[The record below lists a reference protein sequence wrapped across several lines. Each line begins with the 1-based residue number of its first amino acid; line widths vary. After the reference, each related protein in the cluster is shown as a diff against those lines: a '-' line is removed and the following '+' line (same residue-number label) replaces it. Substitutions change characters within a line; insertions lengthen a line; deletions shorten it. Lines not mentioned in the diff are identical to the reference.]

1 MFGSAVWSRLVVVGV
16 LAVIATPA
24 LAQKGGGKGA
34 GGVKVGANG
43 LSTQQIQ
50 QQIQNIV
57 KQIQQGEKPLKEAN
71 DRMGEERRTF
81 QKAELDHKTNV
92 RDLNQAKKQAE
103 EEENLKKK
111 TEEENLA
118 KTRADNCERAI
129 KALTT
134 VQSGARISLINAK
147 GEREFMDDA
156 GRATEAKRLQGIAES
171 DCNK

>member
-1 MFGSAVWSRLVVVGV
+1 MFSDRAPPADIAPKNILTQPSTKAIAPPSTGEAAAPVFPSPVKA
-16 LAVIATPA
+16 ATPR
-24 LAQKGGGKGA
+24 LSGKDAQ
-34 GGVKVGANG
+34 
-43 LSTQQIQ
+43 L
-50 QQIQNIV
+50 
-57 KQIQQGEKPLKEAN
+57 EA
-71 DRMGEERRTF
+71 R
-81 QKAELDHKTNV
+81 
-92 RDLNQAKKQAE
+92 KKQAE

-111 TEEENLA
+111 AEEENLA

-156 GRATEAKRLQGIAES
+156 DRVTEAKRLQGIAES